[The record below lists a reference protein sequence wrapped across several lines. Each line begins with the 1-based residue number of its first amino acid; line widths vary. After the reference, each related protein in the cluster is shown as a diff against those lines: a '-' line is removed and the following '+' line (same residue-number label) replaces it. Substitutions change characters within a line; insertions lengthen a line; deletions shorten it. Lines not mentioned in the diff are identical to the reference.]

1 MYICSCIYIMKGAIE
16 EVSSV
21 DVLADRSH
29 FEEAAY
35 MLRAV
40 ANEIRLC
47 VLMQLTRSEEK
58 TVSELMEGMDC
69 EQSLLSHHLTDMRA
83 KGILHCRKS
92 GKNSFYSLKDKRII
106 NVLKCI
112 MHCENQGVEARL
124 TDTASLN

>member
-1 MYICSCIYIMKGAIE
+1 MDIE
-16 EVSSV
+16 IGINREIKKRKMDASRFS
-21 DVLADRSH
+21 D
-29 FEEAAY
+29 AAY
-35 MLRAV
+35 LLRAL
-40 ANEIRLC
+40 ANETRIC
-47 VLMQLTRSEEK
+47 IVMQLSRASEM
-58 TVSELMEGMDC
+58 TVSQILENMDC